1 MSCGIVD
8 DIEDILKRDKVNG
21 LDSHIDESELMR
33 GSNKSFI
40 IPKKKIIMPKAN
52 QLTETTT
59 KNDEAAQSVDVGQ
72 LNSNSNLPEVASIYI
87 KTWG

>member
-8 DIEDILKRDKVNG
+8 DIEDILKQDKVNG
-21 LDSHIDESELMR
+21 FDNHIDESEIKR

-40 IPKKKIIMPKAN
+40 IPKKKILKTSQVTFLSEPEP
-52 QLTETTT
+52 LGLE
-59 KNDEAAQSVDVGQ
+59 Q